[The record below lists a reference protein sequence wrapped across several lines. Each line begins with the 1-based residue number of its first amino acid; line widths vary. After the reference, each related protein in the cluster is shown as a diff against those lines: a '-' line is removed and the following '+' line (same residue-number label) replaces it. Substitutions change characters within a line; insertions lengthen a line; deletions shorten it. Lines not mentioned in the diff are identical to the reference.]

1 MTLPDLPS
9 AQNEYQAILF
19 AKAYAD
25 SIKTYSRL
33 TELKRKRMQAQEESA
48 PEWFL
53 RMVDIDIDYILFR
66 LEQLERWGCDDD
78 PRALASNIEQRIRI
92 VFDMVSNFLKPSRM
106 LWGSV
111 KRTEAWL
118 AESVKADTLKG
129 NNSVT

>member
-9 AQNEYQAILF
+9 AQNEYQATLF

-25 SIKTYSRL
+25 SIKAYSRL
-33 TELKRKRMQAQEESA
+33 MELKRKRIQAQEESA

-53 RMVDIDIDYILFR
+53 RMVDIDIDYILLR
-66 LEQLERWGCDDD
+66 LEQLERWGSDDD
-78 PRALASNIEQRIRI
+78 PKAIASNTEQRIRI

-118 AESVKADTLKG
+118 AEGEKEGAQ
-129 NNSVT
+129 